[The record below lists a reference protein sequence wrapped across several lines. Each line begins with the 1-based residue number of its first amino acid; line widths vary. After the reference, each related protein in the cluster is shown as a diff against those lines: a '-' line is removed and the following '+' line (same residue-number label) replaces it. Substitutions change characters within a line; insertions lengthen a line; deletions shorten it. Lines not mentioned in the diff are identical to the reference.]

1 MCGRYVARRADP
13 EVANIYGATVV
24 GDPPGPSY
32 NVAPTQQVRVVLD
45 RAPAGSGETTDH
57 HDGQEDHGAQDG
69 AQRQLRSVR
78 WGLIPSWA
86 KDKKIGN
93 RLVNARSESITEKPA
108 FKRAAARRRCV
119 VPADGYYEWEATA
132 DGKQPYFLH
141 LDEQPLSMAGLYEL
155 WPDPDKEPDDPARW
169 VWTMTVLTTTATDA
183 AGQIHER
190 SPLVLPDGMIDDW
203 LNPTLTDLGAV
214 RELVAA
220 VPNPELQPY
229 PVSRDVNNVRN
240 NRPDLLQ
247 PVHA

>member
-13 EVANIYGATVV
+13 DVANLYGATVI
-24 GDPPGPSY
+24 GDPPRPSY

-45 RAPAGSGETTDH
+45 RSPGSSGARETSDH
-57 HDGQEDHGAQDG
+57 HDDRDDTV
-69 AQRQLRSVR
+69 RQLRTVR

-86 KDKKIGN
+86 KDRKIGN

-119 VPADGYYEWEATA
+119 VPADGYYEWEPTA
-132 DGKQPYFLH
+132 DGKQPYYLH

-155 WPDPDKEPDDPARW
+155 WPDPEKDHDDPDRW

-190 SPLVLPDGMIDDW
+190 SPLVLPAGMIDDW
-203 LNPTLTDLGAV
+203 LNPTLVDLDKV

-247 PVHA
+247 PVHV